1 MLGDT
6 EFQHLC
12 YLPTVQEAPGALV
25 RARHCLLEVQ
35 DAEPGPPSAASHR
48 GGFRLPHA
56 GRHPRTETHPTSN
69 GLPDPALLGTA
80 SPRSH
85 AARRRRARGAPR
97 PQAKNKRGRGRARLR
112 PRPSR
117 AAGPRFSPPRLRA
130 ARNGGRATK
139 WQPAGRAGG
148 GVEMPVAGHSPVP
161 AVPSP
166 EFGGRLCE
174 DKWSGLAGHPRERS
188 YGRRG
193 SGSPGPPSPPPPRRM
208 PSPRLHFEN
217 VPVVPRPP
225 APSLAPAGSACR
237 AGRVQLGAASVPMC
251 LPGGECGV
259 GLGLRPVAV
268 YFGVFRR
275 PLSEEKRNRS
285 PIPQL
290 PFVSVFPETS
300 QGNSAK
306 RHRLRSPSPITPPF

>member
-1 MLGDT
+1 MLSDT
-6 EFQHLC
+6 VFQHLC
-12 YLPTVQEAPGALV
+12 YHPTVKKAPGVPVL
-25 RARHCLLEVQ
+25 ARYCLQEVQ
-35 DAEPGPPSAASHR
+35 DTEPGPPSAPSHR
-48 GGFRLPHA
+48 GGLRLPHP
-56 GRHPRTETHPTSN
+56 GRHPRTETHPVSN
-69 GLPDPALLGTA
+69 GLRDPALLGAA

-85 AARRRRARGAPR
+85 AARRRRAREVPR
-97 PQAKNKRGRGRARLR
+97 PQTKNKRGRGRARRR

-117 AAGPRFSPPRLRA
+117 AAGPRSPPRPRG

-139 WQPAGRAGG
+139 WQPAGRASG
-148 GVEMPVAGHSPVP
+148 GVETPVAGHSPVP

-166 EFGGRLCE
+166 EFGGRPCE

-208 PSPRLHFEN
+208 PSPRLHFAN

-251 LPGGECGV
+251 PPWGQV
-259 GLGLRPVAV
+259 W
-268 YFGVFRR
+268 RR
-275 PLSEEKRNRS
+275 PR
-285 PIPQL
+285 
-290 PFVSVFPETS
+290 
-300 QGNSAK
+300 A
-306 RHRLRSPSPITPPF
+306 